1 MACIVMGEY
10 CWGEVEI
17 QGDGARTGAEVVPF

>member
-10 CWGEVEI
+10 CWREMVI
-17 QGDGARTGAEVVPF
+17 QGDGARPGAEVVPF